1 MIGLI
6 AHSSKADARLA
17 TREMIAALRRKKIAY
32 ALEAHTARLVGR
44 KSSDDERSLA
54 AKCELLVVMGGDGTI
69 LRVLHRLGPDLRPI
83 FGVNI
88 GSLGFLTCVSPE
100 EIDRAVESIAKK
112 DYILSPR
119 DLLVAEITKPS
130 GRKGV
135 RMYGLNDVVISRGE
149 RSQLVRIRIQIDGS
163 ELTDYNADGLVVS
176 TPTGSTAYSLSAG
189 GPILMPDSGGFVVTP
204 ICPHVLT
211 NRSTVVSD
219 RSLIEASLT
228 APQQEVFVTVDGQST
243 KPMRV
248 GDTLR
253 ISKSD
258 RVLPLVM
265 LPERLFP
272 QVLRQKLKWRGS
284 NV

>member
-6 AHSSKADARLA
+6 SHSSKADARAA
-17 TREMIAALRRKKIAY
+17 TREMIAALQRKKIPF

-69 LRVLHRLGPDLRPI
+69 LRVLHRLGPDIRPI

-88 GSLGFLTCVSPE
+88 GSLGFLTCVSPA
-100 EIDRAVESIAKK
+100 EIDRAVQSIAQK

-119 DLLVAEITKPS
+119 SLLVAEITKPS
-130 GRKGV
+130 GRKAA
-135 RMYGLNDVVISRGE
+135 RIYGLNDVVISRGE
-149 RSQLVRIRIQIDGS
+149 RSQLVRIRIEIDGS

-219 RSLIEASLT
+219 RSTIEATLT
-228 APQQEVFVTVDGQST
+228 VPQQEVFVTVDGQAT

-258 RVLPLVM
+258 RILPLVM

-272 QVLRQKLKWRGS
+272 EVLRQKLKWRGS
-284 NV
+284 NL